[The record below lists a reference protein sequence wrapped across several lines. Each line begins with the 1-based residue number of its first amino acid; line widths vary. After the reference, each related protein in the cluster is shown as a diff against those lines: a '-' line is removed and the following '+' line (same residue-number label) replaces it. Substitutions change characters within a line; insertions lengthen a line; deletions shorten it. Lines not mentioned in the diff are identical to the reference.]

1 MNFRSYTE
9 TKIDALR
16 LMPKQVTNPGARWSD
31 KPRTRPAQRQR
42 GFKVMGDKG
51 ARFSVYMRQNL
62 TDENDFS
69 CGIAYLPP
77 NGQPL
82 TLARYNGPSYVHGDI
97 VWRPHIH
104 RVTEE
109 AIVTGRKPEREA
121 EETDRYETLHG
132 VLACLI
138 DDFNLKGI
146 AAEPDQLEPPL

>member
-9 TKIDALR
+9 SQNRRSPVDAEAGDQPRRTLVGQTQDKACAAPTR
-16 LMPKQVTNPGARWSD
+16 LQGHV
-31 KPRTRPAQRQR
+31 
-42 GFKVMGDKG
+42 GDKG

-77 NGQPL
+77 GGPPL
-82 TLARYNGPSYVHGDI
+82 TLARYNGPSHAHDDI

-109 AIVTGRKPEREA
+109 AIATGRKPEREA

-138 DDFNLKGI
+138 DDFNLKR
-146 AAEPDQLEPPL
+146 ERR